1 MIEFG
6 SIKSVE
12 AHLVE
17 RARVQGAQIAFED
30 AAAEISY
37 AALERRSLALATAL
51 MELDIAPG
59 ESVAVYLPN
68 SVRWIEA
75 ALAIVRRGAVM
86 VPISYDSSEE
96 EVLYRLGDA
105 GCAAVVSLAEKQET
119 LERLAEKAPKLHW
132 LLLAGL
138 APGARSDKL
147 RAYEAL
153 LETSPRADAGEGED
167 LDAPAF
173 ILYTSGT
180 TGRAKGVVLNQRSL
194 MWDIAAAWIPIAGL
208 SARDRMLAPLPL
220 FHSYALDLIVL
231 GTLAAGAT
239 TRVMSRF
246 STEEALR
253 LLGGGGFT
261 LFPGVPTMF
270 HYLLERA
277 PEGPIRF
284 PDLRLCISAGAIM
297 PATLNAAFE
306 RRTGVTLVDGYGITE
321 TATMVTMNW
330 PGKPRIMGSCGIPIP
345 GQQVRIVDPVVRRD
359 VAPGAEGELIVR
371 GPNLMLRYH
380 GKPEETA
387 RALVDGWYLTGDLAR
402 ADANGFLTITGRLKD
417 IIIRGGQNIAPAE
430 IEEVV
435 AQFPGVLDN
444 AVVAGKHA
452 ALGEVPVLFVVPKP
466 GARLDE
472 AALRAFC
479 RQHLSAYKVPDSIR
493 VIDRIPRTGSGK
505 IQRFELQKLLA

>member
-1 MIEFG
+1 MIEFD

-17 RARVQGAQIAFED
+17 RARRQGAQIAFED
-30 AAAEISY
+30 AAAELSY
-37 AALERRSLALATAL
+37 AELERRTLALATAL

-68 SVRWIEA
+68 SVGWIEA

-105 GCAAVVSLAEKQET
+105 GCAAVVSLAEKQEM
-119 LERLAEKAPKLHW
+119 LERLADKAPKLRW

-138 APGARSDKL
+138 APGGRHAKL

-153 LETSPRADAGEGED
+153 LKTPPRQEAGQGED
-167 LDAPAF
+167 LEAPAF

-208 SARDRMLAPLPL
+208 TARDRMLAPLPL
-220 FHSYALDLIVL
+220 FHSYAIDLVVL

-284 PDLRLCISAGAIM
+284 PDLRLCVSAGAIM

-345 GQQVRIVDPVVRRD
+345 GQQVRIVDPVTRRD
-359 VAPGAEGELIVR
+359 VPQDAEGELIVR

-402 ADANGFLTITGRLKD
+402 ADANGLITITGRLKE

-479 RQHLSAYKVPDSIR
+479 RQHLSTYKVPDSIR
-493 VIDRIPRTGSGK
+493 FIDRIPRTGSGK

>member
-105 GCAAVVSLAEKQET
+105 GCAAVVSLAEKQEM

-330 PGKPRIMGSCGIPIP
+330 PGKPRVMGSCGIPIP
-345 GQQVRIVDPVVRRD
+345 GQQVRIVDPVV
-359 VAPGAEGELIVR
+359 
-371 GPNLMLRYH
+371 
-380 GKPEETA
+380 
-387 RALVDGWYLTGDLAR
+387 
-402 ADANGFLTITGRLKD
+402 
-417 IIIRGGQNIAPAE
+417 
-430 IEEVV
+430 
-435 AQFPGVLDN
+435 
-444 AVVAGKHA
+444 
-452 ALGEVPVLFVVPKP
+452 
-466 GARLDE
+466 
-472 AALRAFC
+472 
-479 RQHLSAYKVPDSIR
+479 
-493 VIDRIPRTGSGK
+493 
-505 IQRFELQKLLA
+505 

>member
-6 SIKSVE
+6 CVRPVG

-17 RARVQGAQIAFED
+17 RARTQGAQIAFAD
-30 AAAEISY
+30 AASELSY
-37 AALERRSLALATAL
+37 TELEQRTLAVATAL
-51 MELDIAPG
+51 MDLDIAAG
-59 ESVAVYLPN
+59 TSVAVFLPN

-86 VPISYDSSEE
+86 VPISYESSEE

-105 GCAAVVSLAEKQET
+105 GCAAVISLAEKREM
-119 LERLAEKAPKLHW
+119 LERLAAKLPGLGR

-138 APGARSDKL
+138 EPGARRDRLCS
-147 RAYEAL
+147 YEAL
-153 LETSPRADAGEGED
+153 RETPPRQEAAGGED
-167 LDAPAF
+167 LEAPAF

-220 FHSYALDLIVL
+220 FHSYALDLVVL

-277 PEGPIRF
+277 PEGPIRL

-297 PATLNAAFE
+297 PAMLNAAFE

-330 PGKPRIMGSCGIPIP
+330 PGKPRVMGSCGIPIP
-345 GQQVRIVDPVVRRD
+345 GQQVRIVDPLARRD
-359 VAPGAEGELIVR
+359 VAPGAEGELVVR

-402 ADANGFLTITGRLKD
+402 ADGNGFITITGRLKE

-479 RQHLSAYKVPDSIR
+479 RQHLSAYKVPDSIH